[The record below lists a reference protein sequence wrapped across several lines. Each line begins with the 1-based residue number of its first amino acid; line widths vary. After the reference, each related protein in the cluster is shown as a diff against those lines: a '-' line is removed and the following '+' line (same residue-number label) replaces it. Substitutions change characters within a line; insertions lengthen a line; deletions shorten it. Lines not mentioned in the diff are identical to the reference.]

1 MEDKL
6 AGKELLASI
15 RTANRLVYEYQ
26 KRILEFMSYF
36 KMKFR
41 LEDNQIAAIKRDS
54 NAFYKTKAY
63 SDDYSDANLKVWTN
77 MWAWDFIYTN
87 LMEYYFGWTKRN
99 KMSFCLSF
107 VQMTDSGYYESTD
120 SKRSWTSLR
129 RYAEVE
135 KSHSYGF
142 FVFECK
148 KNSIRNFDS
157 IWDVNKDIMES
168 WVDSIDDLVV
178 YQENDKSKYLVFRFN
193 MEDIMNQ
200 ESADVVLSRFSNI
213 VKQKTD
219 IDMVLQCE

>member
-1 MEDKL
+1 
-6 AGKELLASI
+6 
-15 RTANRLVYEYQ
+15 
-26 KRILEFMSYF
+26 
-36 KMKFR
+36 
-41 LEDNQIAAIKRDS
+41 
-54 NAFYKTKAY
+54 
-63 SDDYSDANLKVWTN
+63 

-148 KNSIRNFDS
+148 KNSIKNFDP

-168 WVDSIDDLVV
+168 WVNSVDDLVV

-213 VKQKTD
+213 VKQRTD

>member
-1 MEDKL
+1 
-6 AGKELLASI
+6 
-15 RTANRLVYEYQ
+15 
-26 KRILEFMSYF
+26 
-36 KMKFR
+36 
-41 LEDNQIAAIKRDS
+41 
-54 NAFYKTKAY
+54 
-63 SDDYSDANLKVWTN
+63 
-77 MWAWDFIYTN
+77 
-87 LMEYYFGWTKRN
+87 
-99 KMSFCLSF
+99 MSFCLSF

-148 KNSIRNFDS
+148 KNSIKNFDP

-213 VKQKTD
+213 VKQRTD